1 MLDRVIFG
9 DNQFFGINHMSEEK
23 AQALTE
29 KFGNL
34 NAIIDV
40 IDIAYES
47 GITAFMLNSNERAK
61 EICDHFRNHPSRY
74 ENLKLYPSI
83 PYPHKYANAVGEKG
97 IFGALH
103 ETLIAD
109 NTAGGIIGSIAKGSM
124 SLFEKDMIKVMELL
138 IDIEMRMFR
147 ELKIQVIFLQNVVAD
162 LLLGFG
168 VKDVFN
174 AFYDYIR
181 NKYGVE
187 PGFITVNLPSM
198 VNLLLDC
205 GIEDPIVCSSINKI
219 GQSMNPSRE
228 AYEQTIAEKRF
239 RPIAMSILASGAV
252 KPKEAVEYICRQS
265 NIKSIVYGA
274 SSRQHIVETKELI
287 ESYS

>member
-1 MLDRVIFG
+1 
-9 DNQFFGINHMSEEK
+9 
-23 AQALTE
+23 
-29 KFGNL
+29 
-34 NAIIDV
+34 
-40 IDIAYES
+40 
-47 GITAFMLNSNERAK
+47 
-61 EICDHFRNHPSRY
+61 
-74 ENLKLYPSI
+74 
-83 PYPHKYANAVGEKG
+83 
-97 IFGALH
+97 
-103 ETLIAD
+103 
-109 NTAGGIIGSIAKGSM
+109 
-124 SLFEKDMIKVMELL
+124 MIKVMELL

-187 PGFITVNLPSM
+187 PGFITVNLPNM
-198 VNLLLDC
+198 VNLLLEC

-228 AYEQTIAEKRF
+228 AYEQTITEKRF

-252 KPKEAVEYICRQS
+252 KPKEAVEYVCRQPD
-265 NIKSIVYGA
+265 IKSIVFGA